1 LYPDSVYIFS
11 ICSRY
16 DPCGNVNP
24 GRAVPAASKKA
35 DIHVAKKAEKAPAE
49 EVALDS
55 EAPKKSKKKLII
67 LILLVVLLGVL
78 GAGGFFGYK
87 WWMSRPAPAADNA
100 TEQKADAGH
109 DEKKAEKGGHGEAGA
124 APEGAGELVSIPPLL
139 VNLAEPQGRRYLKLA
154 LDIEVKD
161 KAAADLLNKNMPKVK
176 DTLLLLLSSKT
187 YEDLGSLEN
196 KILLKKEIV
205 ERLTL
210 VLGEQQVSRVYIT
223 EIVIQ

>member
-1 LYPDSVYIFS
+1 MAKKPD
-11 ICSRY
+11 
-16 DPCGNVNP
+16 
-24 GRAVPAASKKA
+24 AEPAAEIA
-35 DIHVAKKAEKAPAE
+35 IDG
-49 EVALDS
+49 

-67 LILLVVLLGVL
+67 IIGISVLLLAVL

-87 WWMSRPAPAADNA
+87 WWMGKKAASGGDNA

-109 DEKKAEKGGHGEAGA
+109 GEKKAEGGQGDKKDEKSGGA
-124 APEGAGELVSIPPLL
+124 AGEGGELVSIPPFL
-139 VNLAEPQGRRYLKLA
+139 VNLADPQGRRYLKLA

-161 KAAADLLNKNMPKVK
+161 KAAADSLNKNMPKVK
-176 DTLLLLLSSKT
+176 DALLLLLSSKT
-187 YEDLGSLEN
+187 YDDLASLEN

-210 VLGEQQVSRVYIT
+210 VVGEQKVSRVYIT

>member
-1 LYPDSVYIFS
+1 M
-11 ICSRY
+11 
-16 DPCGNVNP
+16 
-24 GRAVPAASKKA
+24 
-35 DIHVAKKAEKAPAE
+35 AKKAEKAPTE
-49 EVALDS
+49 EVALDG

-67 LILLVVLLGVL
+67 IILSVVLLGVL
-78 GAGGFFGYK
+78 GAGGFFGYQ
-87 WWMSRPAPAADNA
+87 WWMARPASPASDNA
-100 TEQKADAGH
+100 TEQKAEAAH
-109 DEKKAEKGGHGEAGA
+109 AEKGEKGEGA
-124 APEGAGELVSIPPLL
+124 TAPDGAGELVSIPPLL

-176 DTLLLLLSSKT
+176 DALLLLLSSKT

-210 VLGEQQVSRVYIT
+210 VLGEQQVLRVYIT
-223 EIVIQ
+223 EIVVQ

>member
-1 LYPDSVYIFS
+1 MAKKPD
-11 ICSRY
+11 
-16 DPCGNVNP
+16 
-24 GRAVPAASKKA
+24 AEPAAEIA
-35 DIHVAKKAEKAPAE
+35 IDG
-49 EVALDS
+49 

-67 LILLVVLLGVL
+67 ILGISLLLLAVL

-87 WWMSRPAPAADNA
+87 WWMGKKAASAGGDNA

-109 DEKKAEKGGHGEAGA
+109 GEKKAEGGQGDKKDEKAGGA
-124 APEGAGELVSIPPLL
+124 AGEGGELVSIPPFL
-139 VNLAEPQGRRYLKLA
+139 VNLADPQGRRYLKLA

-161 KAAADLLNKNMPKVK
+161 KAAADSLNKNMPKVK
-176 DTLLLLLSSKT
+176 DALLLLLSSKT
-187 YEDLGSLEN
+187 YDDLASLEN

-210 VLGEQQVSRVYIT
+210 VVGEQKVSRVYIT

>member
-1 LYPDSVYIFS
+1 M
-11 ICSRY
+11 
-16 DPCGNVNP
+16 P
-24 GRAVPAASKKA
+24 GPPAAAKKVVC
-35 DIHVAKKAEKAPAE
+35 IVAKKPAKE
-49 EVALDS
+49 PVAEVALDG

-67 LILLVVLLGVL
+67 IILSVVLLGVL
-78 GAGGFFGYK
+78 GGGGFFGYK
-87 WWMSRPAPAADNA
+87 WWMGKKAAPADDNA
-100 TEQKADAGH
+100 TEQKADEGH
-109 DEKKAEKGGHGEAGA
+109 GEKKAEGEHGDKPADGA
-124 APEGAGELVSIPPLL
+124 PLPEGVGELVSIPPLL

-161 KAAADLLNKNMPKVK
+161 KLAADELNKNMAKVK
-176 DTLLLLLSSKT
+176 DSLLLLLSSKT

-210 VLGEQQVSRVYIT
+210 VLGEQKVLRVYIT

>member
-1 LYPDSVYIFS
+1 MRRWRFCRFALLYT
-11 ICSRY
+11 
-16 DPCGNVNP
+16 
-24 GRAVPAASKKA
+24 KKA
-35 DIHVAKKAEKAPAE
+35 VIYVAKKAEKAPTE
-49 EVALDS
+49 EVVLDG

-67 LILLVVLLGVL
+67 IIISVLLLVGM

-87 WWMSRPAPAADNA
+87 WWMGRSHGPADANATEQADSHGGEAKGEGAADNA
-100 TEQKADAGH
+100 SAG
-109 DEKKAEKGGHGEAGA
+109 
-124 APEGAGELVSIPPLL
+124 PEGAGELVSIPPLL

-161 KAAADLLNKNMPKVK
+161 KIAADELNKNMPKVK
-176 DTLLLLLSSKT
+176 DALILLLSSKT

-210 VLGEQQVSRVYIT
+210 VVGEQKVLRVYIT
-223 EIVIQ
+223 EIVVQ